1 MKFGWKSG
9 KKDGEKLEKIECR
22 IFYQNIGIY
31 EMYNN
36 RGYLSMSIRIKKI

>member
-1 MKFGWKSG
+1 MNLGWKNG

-22 IFYQNIGIY
+22 IFYQNICMY

-36 RGYLSMSIRIKKI
+36 RGSLPMSIRIQKI